1 MSSSSNQDDKEIP
14 KNEIEL
20 IRDIEDKCYKAFM
33 DFDREGNGG

>member
-1 MSSSSNQDDKEIP
+1 MSDSEEEEQAAP

-20 IRDIEDKCYKAFM
+20 VREIEDKCYKAFM